1 MDVVFNDY
9 LNTLVYIKDSK
20 SALEIV
26 TDDLGEINF
35 LSQVGL
41 GIVVHSGDQE
51 LLDEIN
57 AALTA
62 MKEDGTFDRL
72 VATWLMPDMAP

>member
-1 MDVVFNDY
+1 MVFNDY
-9 LNTLVYIKDSK
+9 LNTLVYIKDLELT
-20 SALEIV
+20 LEIV
-26 TDDLGEINF
+26 NNPSGQIEF

-41 GIVVHSGDQE
+41 GIAVHAGDRE

-57 AALTA
+57 AALAA

-72 VATWLMPDMAP
+72 VAAWLMPGMLP

>member
-1 MDVVFNDY
+1 MVFNDY
-9 LNTLVYIKDSK
+9 LNTLVYIKDSE
-20 SALEIV
+20 STLETV
-26 TDDLGEINF
+26 TNGSGQIEF

-41 GIVVHSGDQE
+41 GIAVHAGDQE

-57 AALTA
+57 AALAA

-72 VATWLMPDMAP
+72 VAGWLKPGMAP